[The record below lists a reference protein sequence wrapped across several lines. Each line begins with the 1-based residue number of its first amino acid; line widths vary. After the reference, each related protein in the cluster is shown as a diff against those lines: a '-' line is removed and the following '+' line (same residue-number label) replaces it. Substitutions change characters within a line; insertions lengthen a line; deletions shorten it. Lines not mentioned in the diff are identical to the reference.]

1 MKKYLYLL
9 LTPEALIGSMLP
21 PDEFGNYLAV
31 GTKKRSRG
39 QAIFFEVNP
48 ELMDGKFSM
57 ERLEKE
63 CVAHSD
69 GTPKRSLYL
78 SIHRVLENV
87 PLKALMDLY
96 LATDDGRVLGLSKSD
111 YNPNLDSDKLHLY
124 QQLCPVTPR
133 IASSLNPTEFMKTI
147 TDTTRPVSVP
157 KLVFVE
163 LLLNDLAN
171 DPKNASIGNLPYSN
185 IDHLR
190 DCLIGLQKN
199 PDKPTKTVIRFFQ
212 SDLLYRTCKNG
223 FFVGSQ
229 DEMLYYHFPSLEEL
243 EDKQHAWLRSA
254 LTIGFRSTI

>member
-21 PDEFGNYLAV
+21 PEEFGNYLAV

-39 QAIFFEVNP
+39 QAIFFEVDP
-48 ELMDGKFSM
+48 TLMDGKFPQ
-57 ERLEKE
+57 ERWENE
-63 CVAHSD
+63 CIPHQD

-78 SIHRVLENV
+78 SIYRVLENV
-87 PLKALMDLY
+87 PLNALMDLY
-96 LATDDGRVLGLSKSD
+96 LATDDGRVLGLSKSK
-111 YNPNLDSDKLHLY
+111 YVPSSDDDGLHLY

-133 IASSLNPTEFMKTI
+133 IASKYNPVDFMKVI

-157 KLVFVE
+157 KLIFVE
-163 LLLNDLAN
+163 LILNNLAT
-171 DPKNASIGNLPYSN
+171 DPRNAAIGNLPYSN

-199 PDKPTKTVIRFFQ
+199 PEKPTKTVIRFFQ

-223 FFVGSQ
+223 FFVGSK
-229 DEMLYYHFPSLEEL
+229 DELLYYHFPSLEEL